1 MAHDGSDGSQYDI
14 KGPWD
19 QDRLLLKLEE
29 ALAAVDA
36 AETLTEKSDLRAI
49 AAGYGHDLFIL
60 HGIDLGP
67 F

>member
-14 KGPWD
+14 KGAWD
-19 QDRLLLKLEE
+19 QDRMLLQLEE
-29 ALAAVDA
+29 VLAAIDA
-36 AETLTEKSDLRAI
+36 AETLTEKAELRAV
-49 AAGYGHDLFIL
+49 AASYGHDLQVL